1 MRIRIEKDELGEVVM
16 PAEVY
21 YGIHTYRAK
30 ENFQISKRPICR
42 QMIKGLATVKKAAA
56 YANYDAGLI
65 SKEIRDVIALCC
77 DEILNGRLHGQ
88 FVTDLIQGGA
98 GFGMNM
104 NANEVIANRANE
116 MLGHEKGEYYPVHPI
131 DHVNLCQSTNDVIA
145 TAGRIAALR
154 LSKKLIVEMK
164 KLRDAYIQK
173 AEEFRDAYTIA
184 RTHLIES
191 GPISFGTI
199 FDSLANSIERD
210 IVKLEAA
217 NKGLL
222 ELPLG
227 GTITG
232 TGFNANVV
240 YRQKVCTYGAKFTS
254 EKFYQSSNMVDTTR
268 HIDAFVWMS
277 SALKLFAINLNKV
290 ANDFRLMST
299 IIGNITIP
307 RVQAGSTN
315 YPGRSIP
322 VILEMVNQ
330 VVYYIE
336 GNDLTIARSAESGE
350 LELNNTLPI
359 VLACLFESLN
369 FVRRTIATL
378 RSKVVEEIKVNE
390 TTINQIQ
397 ENNMFV
403 AYITSEVGYH
413 RCLEIVNSCD
423 EASIADYVVKE
434 GIMTKEHV
442 DDILDIIHNKSKV

>member
-1 MRIRIEKDELGEVVM
+1 MRTRVERDELGEVLL
-16 PAEVY
+16 PQEVY

-42 QMIKGLATVKKAAA
+42 QMIKGLAIVKKSAA

-65 SKEIRDVIALCC
+65 SLKIRDAISLCC

-131 DHVNLCQSTNDVIA
+131 DHVNLCQSTNDVVA
-145 TAGRIAALR
+145 TAGRIATLR
-154 LSKKLIVEMK
+154 LAKKLIVEMK
-164 KLRDAYIQK
+164 KLKEEYLLKAQEFKDA
-173 AEEFRDAYTIA
+173 FTIA

-199 FDSLANSIERD
+199 FESLANSIERD
-210 IVKLEAA
+210 TSKLEAA
-217 NKGLL
+217 TKGLL

-232 TGFNANVV
+232 TGFNANEI
-240 YRQKVCTYGAKFTS
+240 YSEKVCTYVAKFTG
-254 EKFYQSSNMVDTTR
+254 EKFYQSKNLVDTTR

-290 ANDFRLMST
+290 ANDFRIMST

-378 RSKVVEEIKVNE
+378 RSKVVEKIEVNE
-390 TTINQIQ
+390 TTITQIQ

-403 AYITSEVGYH
+403 AYISSEVGYH
-413 RCLEIVNSCD
+413 RCLEVVSKCKGPSIAKYVVDEGIID
-423 EASIADYVVKE
+423 EARVKE
-434 GIMTKEHV
+434 
-442 DDILDIIHNKSKV
+442 ILDIIHNRK

>member
-1 MRIRIEKDELGEVVM
+1 MRLRIEKDELGEVVI
-16 PAEVY
+16 PAELY

-65 SKEIRDVIALCC
+65 SKEIRDAISLCC

-164 KLRDAYIQK
+164 KLKDAYLAK
-173 AEEFRDAYTIA
+173 AEEYRETFTIA

-199 FDSLANSIERD
+199 FDSLANSIQRD
-210 IVKLEAA
+210 INKLEAA
-217 NKGLL
+217 NKELL

-227 GTITG
+227 GTVTG
-232 TGFNANVV
+232 TGFNANQI
-240 YRQKVCTYGAKFTS
+240 YSEKVCGYVARFTS
-254 EKFYQSSNMVDTTR
+254 EKFYQSKNMVDTTR

-277 SALKLFAINLNKV
+277 AALKLFAINLNKV

-299 IIGNITIP
+299 LIGNVTIP

-369 FVRRTIATL
+369 FVRRTVATL
-378 RSKVVEEIKVNE
+378 RSKVVEVIQVNDAEITQV
-390 TTINQIQ
+390 Q
-397 ENNMFV
+397 ENNMFA
-403 AYITSEVGYH
+403 AYISSEIGYH
-413 RCLEIVNSCD
+413 RCLEIVNECD
-423 EASIADYVVKE
+423 EPSLAQYVIKNKIIDEDRVNK
-434 GIMTKEHV
+434 
-442 DDILDIIHNKSKV
+442 ILDIIHNRK

>member
-1 MRIRIEKDELGEVVM
+1 MRVRIERDELGEVVL

-65 SKEIRDVIALCC
+65 TKEIRDAISLCC

-116 MLGHEKGEYYPVHPI
+116 MLGHEKGEYYPIHPI

-154 LSKKLIVEMK
+154 LAKKLIVEMK
-164 KLRDAYIQK
+164 KLKEAYLIK
-173 AEEFRDAYTIA
+173 AEEFKNAYTIA

-199 FDSLANSIERD
+199 FNSLANSTQRD
-210 IVKLEAA
+210 IDKLEIAT
-217 NKGLL
+217 KGLL

-227 GTITG
+227 GTVTG
-232 TGFNANVV
+232 TGFNANNI
-240 YRQKVCTYGAKFTS
+240 YSEKVCTYVAKFTS
-254 EKFYQSSNMVDTTR
+254 EKFYQSNNLVDTTR

-277 SALKLFAINLNKV
+277 SSLKMFAINLNKV

-299 IIGNITIP
+299 IIGNVKIP

-369 FVRRTIATL
+369 FVRRTIYTL
-378 RSKVVEEIKVNE
+378 RVKAIEAIEVNE
-390 TTINQIQ
+390 TNITQIQ

-403 AYITSEVGYH
+403 AYIANEVGYH
-413 RCLEIVNSCD
+413 KCLELIDECKNS
-423 EASIADYVVKE
+423 SIAQYVIDNNIMDKE
-434 GIMTKEHV
+434 RV
-442 DDILDIIHNKSKV
+442 NDI

>member
-1 MRIRIEKDELGEVVM
+1 MKIRIEKDDLGEK
-16 PAEVY
+16 EVPIEAY
-21 YGIHTYRAK
+21 YGIQTLRSM
-30 ENFQISKRPICR
+30 ENFDIAKRPISR
-42 QMIKGLATVKKAAA
+42 QMIKGLAVVKKAAA
-56 YANYDAGLI
+56 KANYECGYLTEEVYNVI
-65 SKEIRDVIALCC
+65 SLTC
-77 DEILNGRLHGQ
+77 DEIFNGRLHGQ
-88 FVTDLIQGGA
+88 FVTDLVQGG
-98 GFGMNM
+98 GGTSMNM

-116 MLGHEKGEYYPVHPI
+116 MLGKPKGSYNPIHPI

-232 TGFNANVV
+232 TGFNANDV
-240 YRQKVCTYGAKFTS
+240 YKEKVCIYVAKFTS

-423 EASIADYVVKE
+423 EASIASYVIKE

>member
-1 MRIRIEKDELGEVVM
+1 MRIRVEKDELGEVVI

-30 ENFQISKRPICR
+30 ENFQISKRPISR
-42 QMIKGLATVKKAAA
+42 QMIKGLAIVKKAAA

-65 SKEIRDVIALCC
+65 NKDVRDTISLCC

-116 MLGHEKGEYYPVHPI
+116 MLGHEKGEYFPIHPI
-131 DHVNLCQSTNDVIA
+131 DHVNLCQSTNDVVA

-154 LSKKLIVEMK
+154 LAKKLIVEMK
-164 KLRDAYIQK
+164 KLKDAYLVK
-173 AEEFRDAYTIA
+173 AEEFSDVYTIA

-199 FDSLANSIERD
+199 FSSLANSIERD
-210 IVKLEAA
+210 TIKLDTATK
-217 NKGLL
+217 NLL
-222 ELPLG
+222 EIPLG

-232 TGFNANVV
+232 TGFNANEI
-240 YRQKVCTYGAKFTS
+240 YSKSVCTYVAKFTG
-254 EKFYQSSNMVDTTR
+254 EKFYQSTNLVDTTR

-299 IIGNITIP
+299 IIGNISIP

-378 RSKVVEEIKVNE
+378 RSKVVEVMEVNE
-390 TTINQIQ
+390 TSINQIQ

-403 AYITSEVGYH
+403 AYISNEVGYH
-413 RCLEIVNSCD
+413 RCLEIVDSCKD
-423 EASIADYVVKE
+423 KSIAQYVIDE
-434 GIMTKEHV
+434 GIMDKDRVKE
-442 DDILDIIHNKSKV
+442 ILDIIHNRK

>member
-1 MRIRIEKDELGEVVM
+1 
-16 PAEVY
+16 
-21 YGIHTYRAK
+21 
-30 ENFQISKRPICR
+30 
-42 QMIKGLATVKKAAA
+42 
-56 YANYDAGLI
+56 
-65 SKEIRDVIALCC
+65 
-77 DEILNGRLHGQ
+77 
-88 FVTDLIQGGA
+88 
-98 GFGMNM
+98 
-104 NANEVIANRANE
+104 
-116 MLGHEKGEYYPVHPI
+116 
-131 DHVNLCQSTNDVIA
+131 
-145 TAGRIAALR
+145 
-154 LSKKLIVEMK
+154 
-164 KLRDAYIQK
+164 
-173 AEEFRDAYTIA
+173 
-184 RTHLIES
+184 
-191 GPISFGTI
+191 
-199 FDSLANSIERD
+199 
-210 IVKLEAA
+210 
-217 NKGLL
+217 
-222 ELPLG
+222 
-227 GTITG
+227 
-232 TGFNANVV
+232 
-240 YRQKVCTYGAKFTS
+240 
-254 EKFYQSSNMVDTTR
+254 MVDTTR

-423 EASIADYVVKE
+423 EASIASYVIKE

-442 DDILDIIHNKSKV
+442 NDILDIIHNKSKV

>member
-1 MRIRIEKDELGEVVM
+1 MRVRVERDELGEIVI

-42 QMIKGLATVKKAAA
+42 QMIKGLAIVKKAAA
-56 YANYDAGLI
+56 HANYDAGLI
-65 SKEIRDVIALCC
+65 TKEVRDVISLCC

-164 KLRDAYIQK
+164 KLKDAYLIK
-173 AEEFRDAYTIA
+173 AEEFKDDITIA

-199 FDSLANSIERD
+199 FASLANSIERD
-210 IVKLEAA
+210 TIKLETATK
-217 NKGLL
+217 NLL
-222 ELPLG
+222 EIPLG

-232 TGFNANVV
+232 TGFKANEV
-240 YRQKVCTYGAKFTS
+240 YSKNVCTYVAKFTG
-254 EKFYQSSNMVDTTR
+254 EKFYQSANLVDTTR

-277 SALKLFAINLNKV
+277 AALKLFAINLNKV

-299 IIGNITIP
+299 IIGNISIP

-369 FVRRTIATL
+369 FVRRTVATL
-378 RSKVVEEIKVNE
+378 RSKVVEEIKVNK
-390 TTINQIQ
+390 TSINQVQ

-403 AYITSEVGYH
+403 AYIANEVGYH
-413 RCLEIVNSCD
+413 RCLEIVDRCQGS
-423 EASIADYVVKE
+423 SIAQYVIDE
-434 GIMTKEHV
+434 GIMPKERV
-442 DDILDIIHNKSKV
+442 KEILDIIHNRK